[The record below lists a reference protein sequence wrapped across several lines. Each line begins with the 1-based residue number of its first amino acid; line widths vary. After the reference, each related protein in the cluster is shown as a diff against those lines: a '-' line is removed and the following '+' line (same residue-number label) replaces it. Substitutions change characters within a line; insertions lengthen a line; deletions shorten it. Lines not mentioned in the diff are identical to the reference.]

1 MKGRKL
7 EMRWGEI
14 PKYLQKLKKKKN
26 KVVVPVTKILLLSFS
41 EFQKYHEN
49 FVEILKNTM
58 KLNIKIKTTDNPTIN
73 ENI

>member
-1 MKGRKL
+1 MGRDS
-7 EMRWGEI
+7 EVSSEI
-14 PKYLQKLKKKKN
+14 EKKN

-41 EFQKYHEN
+41 EFQKYHEI

-58 KLNIKIKTTDNPTIN
+58 KLNIKIKTTDNPTIS

>member
-14 PKYLQKLKKKKN
+14 PKYLQKSKKKKSGRSCH
-26 KVVVPVTKILLLSFS
+26 KILLLSFS
-41 EFQKYHEN
+41 EFQKYHEI

-58 KLNIKIKTTDNPTIN
+58 KLNIKIKTTDNPTIS